1 VCAGPLGCWRR
12 TALRCRDRR
21 RATDRGHRAVR
32 AGISDLLRWVVLA
45 IAMHQPRADAA
56 ARGPRCSVS
65 RKAGLRETFAA
76 VPSGTDARSAGTMPK
91 RKPLPRRLWPL
102 CRMEGSSA
110 PAGERECS
118 SQAAKAKAVDLS
130 ASAPA
135 TFQSSPGAW
144 CKSLLLMSSV
154 MWVGAQAGWS
164 SRTSS
169 SFARWGRSSR
179 SGPIDAADR

>member
-21 RATDRGHRAVR
+21 RATDRGHRALR
-32 AGISDLLRWVVLA
+32 AGISDRLRRVVLA

-76 VPSGTDARSAGTMPK
+76 VPSRTDAQSAGTMPK

-102 CRMEGSSA
+102 SRMEGSSA

-118 SQAAKAKAVDLS
+118 SQAKAIAPLVGKSRLS
-130 ASAPA
+130 PCMEALAQRGPKEFCHLTKCETYREIHRSDE
-135 TFQSSPGAW
+135 
-144 CKSLLLMSSV
+144 LLVPLVS
-154 MWVGAQAGWS
+154 
-164 SRTSS
+164 
-169 SFARWGRSSR
+169 
-179 SGPIDAADR
+179 